1 MHPRSE
7 HSPWSSLTQ
16 ADEEHTPTIESEE
29 CGTIADNFSHNDDLT
44 DYPGSSDEALDGL
57 EPGCLIGVARG
68 HRHGLGILTQIFEM
82 GSPIYQ
88 CYTTE
93 GRYMHMP
100 QHSRIF
106 CVPQFASAEEI
117 KGILPFLP
125 LKPPLNKAREIDHS
139 NEHPVPRH
147 AGSHLLKKL
156 IDFETE
162 SDEFYRKYAHRLDN
176 LYERISLPNRS
187 VVRHLGDVARQLS
200 NKGDDDPITHSM
212 TWAVLKAVHKSVGL
226 SILAQKPGNNL
237 KVLVMPVYKKQTI
250 QNVGDWVR
258 EYQESATQETVNSFD
273 GAMSESL
280 SESKNPISRFVKKAR
295 RLVLESRKRRD
306 VGLGGGVGPDR
317 YTYKPLSGSSSGN
330 SPCVAV
336 QPSESVTF
344 DSDDRVILHFL
355 SSWILTRE
363 LTAPDRVKSIGPMIL
378 RALGLY
384 EGYDLSLATGYT
396 FLKEVGLILPWENR
410 SIYRPTIDLPGP
422 EYRPSTSVITP
433 SSTSPAHDRT
443 QTFSVDTMEAFRQDL
458 PSGNVYCIDAQSTTE
473 RDDGLSIERVD
484 DSTSWVH
491 VHVANP
497 SAFIKPTDKVA
508 IDAAAMV
515 SNLYLPERRYSILPS
530 SLAEERFSLADGAPV
545 ITFSAKVSNEGEIL
559 DNRIS
564 HNRLQGTVMVTYK
577 QVDEA
582 LQPGAKKA
590 QSESLSFEV
599 GQRHN
604 VPASAGEKRE
614 TALSEMQVAEL
625 RKLWEL
631 SIALRARKRC
641 ILEQWW
647 QHSLPKNSL
656 SVDLGVDHPPFHRY
670 FVRPCRAIGDP
681 WIASRPPETILDIN
695 DNSPQRLVP
704 TFMMMACEL
713 AAGWCKERRIP
724 AFYSGT
730 PRDPVLERLRG
741 DFYDNVAKPA
751 IDRYGS
757 PPYQV
762 RVRFATLMNGSQ
774 YLSMAIPHDH
784 IPAESYLRATS
795 PLRRWVD
802 LVAHWQIEAALREE
816 ARIGKEAILASDP
829 DHYLQLSKHQIEAK
843 LPHVSERIAILKDVE
858 KTTETHWLSSLFFRA
873 HYFDEAP
880 MPATITLSIYR
891 VYPAPIG
898 WASQLGMVC
907 ALAPC
912 EALRSGS
919 IYVGDVW
926 ECKIKEIH
934 CYSEGIKL
942 DPIRLIERNEMGL
955 D

>member
-1 MHPRSE
+1 M
-7 HSPWSSLTQ
+7 
-16 ADEEHTPTIESEE
+16 
-29 CGTIADNFSHNDDLT
+29 
-44 DYPGSSDEALDGL
+44 
-57 EPGCLIGVARG
+57 
-68 HRHGLGILTQIFEM
+68 
-82 GSPIYQ
+82 
-88 CYTTE
+88 
-93 GRYMHMP
+93 
-100 QHSRIF
+100 
-106 CVPQFASAEEI
+106 
-117 KGILPFLP
+117 
-125 LKPPLNKAREIDHS
+125 
-139 NEHPVPRH
+139 
-147 AGSHLLKKL
+147 
-156 IDFETE
+156 
-162 SDEFYRKYAHRLDN
+162 
-176 LYERISLPNRS
+176 
-187 VVRHLGDVARQLS
+187 
-200 NKGDDDPITHSM
+200 
-212 TWAVLKAVHKSVGL
+212 
-226 SILAQKPGNNL
+226 
-237 KVLVMPVYKKQTI
+237 
-250 QNVGDWVR
+250 
-258 EYQESATQETVNSFD
+258 
-273 GAMSESL
+273 
-280 SESKNPISRFVKKAR
+280 
-295 RLVLESRKRRD
+295 
-306 VGLGGGVGPDR
+306 
-317 YTYKPLSGSSSGN
+317 
-330 SPCVAV
+330 
-336 QPSESVTF
+336 
-344 DSDDRVILHFL
+344 
-355 SSWILTRE
+355 ILTRE

-656 SVDLGVDHPPFHRY
+656 SVDLGL
-670 FVRPCRAIGDP
+670 I
-681 WIASRPPETILDIN
+681 ILLSI
-695 DNSPQRLVP
+695 
-704 TFMMMACEL
+704 
-713 AAGWCKERRIP
+713 
-724 AFYSGT
+724 
-730 PRDPVLERLRG
+730 
-741 DFYDNVAKPA
+741 
-751 IDRYGS
+751 
-757 PPYQV
+757 
-762 RVRFATLMNGSQ
+762 ATL
-774 YLSMAIPHDH
+774 
-784 IPAESYLRATS
+784 
-795 PLRRWVD
+795 
-802 LVAHWQIEAALREE
+802 
-816 ARIGKEAILASDP
+816 
-829 DHYLQLSKHQIEAK
+829 
-843 LPHVSERIAILKDVE
+843 
-858 KTTETHWLSSLFFRA
+858 
-873 HYFDEAP
+873 
-880 MPATITLSIYR
+880 
-891 VYPAPIG
+891 
-898 WASQLGMVC
+898 
-907 ALAPC
+907 
-912 EALRSGS
+912 
-919 IYVGDVW
+919 
-926 ECKIKEIH
+926 
-934 CYSEGIKL
+934 
-942 DPIRLIERNEMGL
+942 
-955 D
+955 